1 MKIDFLEKH
10 ITPLSPIKTSLE
22 AKGEP
27 VEEIK
32 GVLFDIYG
40 TLFISESGGIN
51 ISEKNKNRYEK
62 INKLLTRYSI
72 SSNSENLL
80 PGNLLPENLLK
91 DLFGKI
97 KEKHEELKQKGVDYP
112 EVEIDRIWAEVIKI
126 NDMDL
131 IRKFAAE
138 YDFIVNPVYPMPGLE
153 KTISTLKKRNIL
165 MGIIS
170 NAQFY
175 TQFLFELF
183 FNLKAEE
190 LGFDSD
196 LIFFSYRYG
205 YAKPSSHMFRLAAK
219 ELEKR
224 GLNVQSVLYI
234 GNDMRND
241 ILAAKKEG
249 FQTALFAGDK
259 RSLRLRQDEPE
270 CKDIKPDFVITDLI
284 QLLDFTIQQH
294 VF

>member
-1 MKIDFLEKH
+1 
-10 ITPLSPIKTSLE
+10 LE

-27 VEEIK
+27 VEEVK
-32 GVLFDIYG
+32 GILFDIYG

-51 ISEKNKNRYEK
+51 ISEKNKNNYEK
-62 INKLLTRYSI
+62 INKLLTRHSI
-72 SSNSENLL
+72 SSNSDTLV
-80 PGNLLPENLLK
+80 K
-91 DLFGKI
+91 DFFGKI

-126 NDMDL
+126 SDMDF

-138 YDFIVNPVYPMPGLE
+138 YDFVVNPVYPMPGLE

-175 TQFLFELF
+175 TQFLFKWF

-219 ELEKR
+219 ELEER

-241 ILAAKKEG
+241 ILAANKEG

-270 CKDIKPDFVITDLI
+270 CKDIRPDLVITDLI